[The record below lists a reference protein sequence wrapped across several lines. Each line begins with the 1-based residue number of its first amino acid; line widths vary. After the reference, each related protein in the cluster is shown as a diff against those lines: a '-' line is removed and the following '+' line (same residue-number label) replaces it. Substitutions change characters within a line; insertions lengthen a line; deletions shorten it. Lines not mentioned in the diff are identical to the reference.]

1 MAHDDAGEIL
11 DHVGGDRR
19 DFLKKMVVGTAFAVP
34 VISSFSLH
42 GMQAAFA
49 QSPTASAGGTTA
61 TTAGTETTTST
72 SSTTGTSTT
81 TNTTTPQI

>member
-1 MAHDDAGEIL
+1 MAHDEAGEIL

-49 QSPTASAGGTTA
+49 QSPTASAGGTTP
-61 TTAGTETTTST
+61 TTAGTTTTST
-72 SSTTGTSTT
+72 STSTT
-81 TNTTTPQI
+81 TTTVTTPQEI

>member
-1 MAHDDAGEIL
+1 MAHDEAGEIL

-49 QSPTASAGGTTA
+49 QSPTASAGGTTP
-61 TTAGTETTTST
+61 TTAGTTTTST
-72 SSTTGTSTT
+72 TT
-81 TNTTTPQI
+81 TTVTTPQEI